1 LQKSKESSWI
11 SNSAE
16 GLFKVANNLVAIEPK
31 SFPEYERAI
40 GLGGGNFSPMS
51 PQVRGLIWTDYSSP
65 EALGEL
71 IDSNP
76 QLEWVQLPFAGVDA
90 FAEQLGKNVLF
101 TSAKGAYREP
111 VAEHAL
117 TLALAL
123 GRKIPIRVK
132 ASSWGKSE
140 AFSFYDSKV
149 LLIGAGGISEE
160 LVKLLLPF
168 RAEINVV
175 RNNPALPFAGAKS
188 VVGLD
193 KLDSLLPDADLVIV
207 TCALTEQTRGLIN
220 YRRLSLF
227 KSTAYLVNIARGPIV
242 VSEDLLRALD
252 EGLLAAAGLD
262 VTDPEPLPDGHAFF
276 GRDDLILT
284 PHTADTK
291 EIVTRLF
298 AARIEQNVK
307 AFLGKGQWIGEVSP
321 DLGY

>member
-1 LQKSKESSWI
+1 M
-11 SNSAE
+11 
-16 GLFKVANNLVAIEPK
+16 ANNLVAIEPK
-31 SFPEYERAI
+31 SFSEYEKAVEK
-40 GLGGGNFSPMS
+40 GGAKLSPMG
-51 PQVRGLIWTDYSSP
+51 PEVRGLIWTDYSSP
-65 EALGEL
+65 STLGDL
-71 IDSNP
+71 IDANP

-90 FAEQLGKNVLF
+90 FAEQLGKKVLF

-117 TLALAL
+117 MLALAL

-160 LVKLLLPF
+160 LVKLFAPF
-168 RAEINVV
+168 RAEITVV
-175 RNNPALPFAGAKS
+175 RNNPELALPGAK
-188 VVGLD
+188 VIAGLD
-193 KLDSLLPDADLVIV
+193 QLDDLLPEADLVIV
-207 TCALTEQTRGLIN
+207 TCALTDKTRGLLN
-220 YRRLSLF
+220 YDRLSRF
-227 KSTAYLVNIARGPIV
+227 KPTAFLVNVARGPIV
-242 VSEDLLRALD
+242 VSEDLIRALE
-252 EGLLAAAGLD
+252 EGLLAGAGLD

-298 AARIEQNVK
+298 AARIELNVK
-307 AFLGKGQWIGEVSP
+307 AFLGNGSWVGKVSP
-321 DLGY
+321 SLGY

>member
-1 LQKSKESSWI
+1 
-11 SNSAE
+11 
-16 GLFKVANNLVAIEPK
+16 
-31 SFPEYERAI
+31 
-40 GLGGGNFSPMS
+40 
-51 PQVRGLIWTDYSSP
+51 LIWTDYSSP
-65 EALGEL
+65 DALGEL
-71 IDSNP
+71 IDANP

-90 FAEQLGKNVLF
+90 FAKHLNKDVLF

-117 TLALAL
+117 MLALAL
-123 GRKIPIRVK
+123 GRKIPTRVK
-132 ASSWGKSE
+132 ASGWGKRE

-160 LVKLLLPF
+160 LIKLLAPF
-168 RAEINVV
+168 RAEITVV
-175 RNNPALPFAGAKS
+175 RNKPDMALPGAKT
-188 VVGLD
+188 VAGLER
-193 KLDSLLPDADLVIV
+193 LDSLIPAADLVVV

-220 YRRLSLF
+220 YRRLGLF

-242 VSEDLLRALD
+242 VSDELLRALD
-252 EGLLAAAGLD
+252 EGLLAGAGLD

-298 AARIEQNVK
+298 AARIEHNVK
-307 AFLGKGQWIGEVSP
+307 AFLGHGQWLGQVDP
-321 DLGY
+321 TLGY